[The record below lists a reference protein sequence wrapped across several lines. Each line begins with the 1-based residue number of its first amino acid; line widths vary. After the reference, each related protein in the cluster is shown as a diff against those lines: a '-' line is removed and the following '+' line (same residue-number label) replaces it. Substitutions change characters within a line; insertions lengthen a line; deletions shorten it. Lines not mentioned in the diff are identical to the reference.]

1 MCQFTKKMK
10 HETWGLSEVAYDR
23 VFWKEHPFINKTPVK
38 QRLKSLLSQH
48 V

>member
-1 MCQFTKKMK
+1 MK
-10 HETWGLSEVAYDR
+10 HGEQCLSEVAYDR

-38 QRLKSLLSQH
+38 QRLKSLLSQY